1 MICTA
6 WIPLQNTS
14 KHNGGMGMVRKS
26 QQKGIL
32 GEHFCCRNGLWY
44 IEMDETTIEKTFEC
58 KMSDNEFECQVPYGG
73 VLLFSNA
80 IVHCSYTNV
89 SPQIRWS
96 MDFRWQASSNFHR
109 IDELDSLYTYLIP
122 YVPNLEPENAQWST
136 RT

>member
-6 WIPLQNTS
+6 WIPLQNTP
-14 KHNGGMGMVRKS
+14 KYNGGMGMVRRS

-44 IEMDETTIEKTFEC
+44 IEMEEPTIEKTFEC
-58 KMSDNEFECQVPYGG
+58 RMSDSEFECQVPYGG

-80 IVHCSYTNV
+80 IVHCSYTNI

-96 MDFRWQASSNFHR
+96 MDFRWQASSNFYC
-109 IDELDSLYTYLIP
+109 SLNYLIFDFKTG
-122 YVPNLEPENAQWST
+122 PENAQ
-136 RT
+136 RTSRT